1 MPNTKPRPSTK
12 PRSHP
17 VGISLPP
24 SADPEV
30 SSATSPAAS
39 GTIEMPTS
47 SEPLHDDAWTPPE
60 LSPDASRRLHEL
72 AANGAGRDEE
82 PAEDDGDAFAALV
95 AAPAS
100 EGQVRA
106 LLTAQG
112 FMVNKMIGRDEAHFI
127 WTEDELDLVAPGLAR
142 IAKRSNL
149 VRRAAEAS
157 DGIAVAAGV
166 GGYLFRNIL
175 NPPQPQEAPREN
187 RTAQAADVEGRG
199 EGTDVDGGPIPVG
212 LPPR

>member
-24 SADPEV
+24 NADPEV

-47 SEPLHDDAWTPPE
+47 SEPLPDDFSKPPVWIGGGDGRWVNADDAE
-60 LSPDASRRLHEL
+60 
-72 AANGAGRDEE
+72 RDEE
-82 PAEDDGDAFAALV
+82 PAESDGDAFAALV

-100 EGQVRA
+100 EDQVRA

-112 FMVNKMIGRDEAHFI
+112 FMVNKMIGRDDAHFI